1 VFIAIIL
8 LLFLSSIKLSFAAT
22 PEGQIDNVQVLSNN
36 QLEISGWAHDP
47 DHPNSTI
54 SVHFYLDG
62 VAGYGLYSGSVTAN
76 KNRGDVGNHGF
87 TATIPLGRQ
96 FQFGYHSIFVHGL
109 DLDGENNSLISP
121 TTGKSFF
128 GGNEDFLAQNFTNLP
143 CIPSTNANLTI
154 NGQIPGINI
163 QIGTNLRM
171 AGAITSLKLNN
182 LETVDVNDHG
192 RELQYAYQ
200 IDGTGEGKN
209 PTEAG
214 ASADGSNSSS
224 VFLGGCTN
232 GSNTLYTKTKMAYW
246 FPWNNQ
252 KTSPYV
258 MEKIVQIGLPNQPNV
273 IKFLGKFN
281 MAENVQILN
290 MEIPTGY
297 HIHAF
302 NNLKIMKL
310 SDFSVYTPTEDQFW
324 HYLVFNKILG
334 TQDIMI
340 LSNGTLSMAP
350 YSPNT
355 VRYSYWLSDSANIVK
370 WSISKQTSALS
381 AGTNIYSESYL
392 VIDTPQNIRNSLI
405 TLIDSLKPN
414 ITPTPTLQPT
424 PTRIPTATPTP
435 KPPTSTPTIIP
446 SPTLPLS
453 LCPQCSGKP
462 EAKLKGDADCS
473 GNTSL
478 NDSSIWRSEFIS
490 GGLGKITKNNWVADF
505 DCNGKVTLNDFSIWR
520 GNFIKSLLKGVD

>member
-1 VFIAIIL
+1 VFLFISFL
-8 LLFLSSIKLSFAAT
+8 FLLFSAKITFAAT
-22 PEGQIDNVQVLSNN
+22 PEGNIDNVQVLSNN
-36 QLEISGWAHDP
+36 QLEISGWARDP
-47 DHPNSTI
+47 DHPNSAI

-62 VAGYGLYSGSVTAN
+62 AAGYGLYSGSVTAN
-76 KNRGDVGNHGF
+76 KNRNDVGSHGF
-87 TATIPLGRQ
+87 TTIISLSRE

-121 TTGKSFF
+121 TNGKTFF
-128 GGNEDFLAQNFTNLP
+128 NGSEDLLAQNFNNLP
-143 CIPSTNANLTI
+143 CTPSTSANLTI

-163 QIGTNLRM
+163 QIGTNSLM
-171 AGAITSLKLNN
+171 AGAIASLKLNN
-182 LETVDVNDHG
+182 LETVNVNDHG

-214 ASADGSNSSS
+214 ASADRTNSSS

-246 FPWNNQ
+246 YLWNNQ
-252 KTSPYV
+252 KTSPYI
-258 MEKIVQIGLPNQPNV
+258 MEKIVQIGIPNQSNV

-281 MAENVQILN
+281 MAENVQSLI

-302 NNLKIMKL
+302 NNLTIMKL
-310 SDFSVYTPTEDQFW
+310 SDFSVYTPTENQFW
-324 HYLVFNKILG
+324 HYLVFNKIFG

-340 LSNGTLSMAP
+340 LCNSTLCMAP

-370 WSISKQTSALS
+370 WSISKSTSAFS

-392 VIDTPQNIRNSLI
+392 VIDTPQNIRESIIKLINSFEI
-405 TLIDSLKPN
+405 SN
-414 ITPTPTLQPT
+414 TPTPTRLPTITPTKTNTPT
-424 PTRIPTATPTP
+424 PTPTMIPTI
-435 KPPTSTPTIIP
+435 SP
-446 SPTLPLS
+446 SLCTQCPNLPL
-453 LCPQCSGKP
+453 
-462 EAKLKGDADCS
+462 AKSKADADCS
-473 GNTSL
+473 GTTTL
-478 NDSSIWRSEFIS
+478 NDISVWRSEFIS
-490 GGLGKITKNNWVADF
+490 SNLGILNKNNWRSDYNC
-505 DCNGKVTLNDFSIWR
+505 DGKTNLIDASIWR
-520 GNFIKSLLKGVD
+520 VNFIRSL